1 MKSRPSFLPRMQGQ
15 EKTQEGLQEGSE
27 LVLLPKDPEG
37 SGRCDF
43 KPVSYG
49 RRSSE
54 APVWLMNL
62 MGEDGDR
69 RVPAGQWLQTAA
81 IEKPCNELLMR
92 LLEEED
98 AKCEWPW
105 GNASSMAFLMPVPDL
120 REVIVLKRDRNK
132 MRQVRVWRT
141 NAKIVYCM

>member
-1 MKSRPSFLPRMQGQ
+1 MPAGVECKDRKKHKKACKREASLFFCRKILRALP
-15 EKTQEGLQEGSE
+15 
-27 LVLLPKDPEG
+27 
-37 SGRCDF
+37 
-43 KPVSYG
+43 
-49 RRSSE
+49 E

-120 REVIVLKRDRNK
+120 REVIVLKRGRNK